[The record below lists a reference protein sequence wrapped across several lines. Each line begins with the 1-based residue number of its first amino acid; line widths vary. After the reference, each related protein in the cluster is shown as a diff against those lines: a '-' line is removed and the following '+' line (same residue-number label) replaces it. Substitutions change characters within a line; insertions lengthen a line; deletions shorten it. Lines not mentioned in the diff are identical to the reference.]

1 MSGPYTMREGNTMA
15 KRKTNTAF
23 IKYAMEH
30 SQYGS
35 LKQSFIIA
43 ALDSYARQV
52 MINEELNPMKGFV
65 DNSVWQGIA
74 HELNKEISE
83 QYSA

>member
-1 MSGPYTMREGNTMA
+1 MA